1 MMARFSKE
9 LVLTPPALERKSF
22 VTTTTGAEVTMRELS
37 VAERLDA
44 LRRFKI
50 TDEADPTQGLR
61 SVLALVVLSLCNE
74 DGSAMFPDDE
84 VEAGVEGL
92 GSHSSPEVEELMVF
106 CQEMQGLAP
115 DSVEEAVGN

>member
-1 MMARFSKE
+1 MTRFNKAAVLSPPE
-9 LVLTPPALERKSF
+9 LQRKSF

-44 LRRFKI
+44 LKRFKI
-50 TDEADPTQGLR
+50 TDEDDPTQGLR
-61 SVLALVVLSLCNE
+61 SVLALVVLSLCDE

-92 GSHSSPEVEELMVF
+92 GNHSSPEVEELMEF

-115 DSVEEAVGN
+115 DAVEDAVGN